1 MEKEE
6 SKTFFHSN
14 WKNILLIVFSC
25 IIVVLL
31 MSTTC
36 TKQKLDIA
44 NNNIAALTDTVHTYQ
59 LKNGEL
65 MYEKQGFML
74 EKEKLEK
81 YLEISKSEVKDLEKK
96 LGSALA
102 TISKLKG
109 QIKVD
114 TIITHDSVYLDQ
126 DSVYHNK
133 FKYKD
138 KWLSVDGTSTFS
150 FKPFNANT
158 TINNIL
164 MDVPLKVGM
173 STDNKWF
180 VTSENPYV
188 NFTSVDGV
196 NLAPSNKKRFTL
208 GVHVGVGPS
217 FGYGILG
224 TSGGTVYHGWYFG
237 AGVNVSLGVTYKL
250 LEF

>member
-44 NNNIAALTDTVHTYQ
+44 NNNIAALTDTVRTYQ

-81 YLEISKSEVKDLEKK
+81 YLEISKSEVNDLEKK

-133 FKYKD
+133 FKYED

-188 NFTSVDGV
+188 NFTSVDGA

-237 AGVNVSLGVTYKL
+237 AGVNVSLGFTYKL

>member
-1 MEKEE
+1 MVENTAFF
-6 SKTFFHSN
+6 SKN
-14 WKNILLIVFSC
+14 WKNTLLIIFSC

-44 NNNIAALTDTVHTYQ
+44 NNNVAALTDTVHAYQ

-65 MYEKQGFML
+65 MYEKHGFIL
-74 EKEKLEK
+74 EKEELEK
-81 YLEISKSEVKDLEKK
+81 YLAISKSEVKDLEKK
-96 LGSALA
+96 LGAALA
-102 TISKLKG
+102 TISKLQG
-109 QIKVD
+109 QIRVD
-114 TIITHDSVYLDQ
+114 TIVAHDSVYLDQ

-133 FKYKD
+133 FKYED
-138 KWLSVDGTSTFS
+138 KWLALNGISTFS
-150 FKPFNANT
+150 FNPFSANT
-158 TINNIL
+158 TINNIS

-188 NFTSVDGV
+188 NFTSVERA

>member
-1 MEKEE
+1 MVEN
-6 SKTFFHSN
+6 TAFFNKN

-25 IIVVLL
+25 IIVALL

-65 MYEKQGFML
+65 MYEKQGYIL
-74 EKEKLEK
+74 EKKELEK
-81 YLEISKSEVKDLEKK
+81 YLEISKGEVKDLEKK
-96 LGSALA
+96 LGSALS
-102 TISKLKG
+102 TISKLHG

-114 TIITHDSVYLDQ
+114 TIVAHDSVYLDQ

-133 FKYKD
+133 FKYED
-138 KWLSVDGTSTFS
+138 RWLVFNGVSTFS
-150 FKPFNANT
+150 FNPFNANT
-158 TINNIL
+158 TINDIS

-188 NFTSVDGV
+188 NFTSVEGA

-208 GVHVGVGPS
+208 GIQVGVGPS

>member
-1 MEKEE
+1 MATQD
-6 SKTFFHSN
+6 KTFFQSN

-25 IIVVLL
+25 IIVALL

-65 MYEKQGFML
+65 MYEKQGYIL
-74 EKEKLEK
+74 EKEELEK
-81 YLEISKSEVKDLEKK
+81 YLEISKGEVKDLEKK

-109 QIKVD
+109 QIRVD
-114 TIITHDSVYLDQ
+114 TIVTHDSIYLDQ

-133 FKYKD
+133 FKYED
-138 KWLSVDGTSTFS
+138 KWLALNGISTFS
-150 FKPFNANT
+150 FNPFSAKT
-158 TINNIL
+158 TINNIS

-188 NFTSVDGV
+188 NFTSVEGA

>member
-1 MEKEE
+1 
-6 SKTFFHSN
+6 
-14 WKNILLIVFSC
+14 
-25 IIVVLL
+25 
-31 MSTTC
+31 
-36 TKQKLDIA
+36 
-44 NNNIAALTDTVHTYQ
+44 
-59 LKNGEL
+59 
-65 MYEKQGFML
+65 
-74 EKEKLEK
+74 
-81 YLEISKSEVKDLEKK
+81 
-96 LGSALA
+96 
-102 TISKLKG
+102 
-109 QIKVD
+109 
-114 TIITHDSVYLDQ
+114 
-126 DSVYHNK
+126 
-133 FKYKD
+133 
-138 KWLSVDGTSTFS
+138 
-150 FKPFNANT
+150 
-158 TINNIL
+158 

-188 NFTSVDGV
+188 NFTSVEGA